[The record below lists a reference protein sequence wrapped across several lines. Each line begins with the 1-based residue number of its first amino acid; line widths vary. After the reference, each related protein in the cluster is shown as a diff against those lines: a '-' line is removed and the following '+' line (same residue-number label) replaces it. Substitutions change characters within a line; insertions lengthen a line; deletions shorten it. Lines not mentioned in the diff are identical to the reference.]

1 MNKKLTLAI
10 IAAGAA
16 MASAQLAPT
25 FIWDGSDTEGRVITG
40 SDDEKSGYWY
50 DYNDEND
57 GGDSKFVWPS
67 DVEPNAYDNFYG
79 PLCEA
84 YGGIKG
90 TASIGTGAEFPY
102 LGLGFNLVNEEQ
114 DGGDISAWGGICLTY
129 SSTGTFKIEIGV
141 PNEKAV
147 TGYNNY
153 VAAVSKQP
161 SVGTQNYPW
170 SKFKQA
176 TGWGTEVDQAVVLGS
191 ASAIKLKFEASAD
204 FLIQEIGSNNQ
215 CGNGSLPTPAIEK
228 GMAAQSFKAQLSGR
242 TLSFGKTVAKA
253 EIINLQGQVVMAAS
267 SVKSMDLSKVQA
279 GVYMVRAEGMSQQIM
294 VK

>member
-1 MNKKLTLAI
+1 MIKKFITFLFVAASLTF
-10 IAAGAA
+10 
-16 MASAQLAPT
+16 AQLAPT
-25 FIWDGSDTEGRVITG
+25 FLWDGSDTEGRVITG

-57 GGDSKFVWPS
+57 GGDSKFVWPK

-84 YGGIKG
+84 YGGIKA
-90 TASIGTGAEFPY
+90 TAAIGTGAEFPY
-102 LGLGFNLVNEEQ
+102 LGIGFNLVNEEQ

-153 VAAVSKQP
+153 VATVNKQP

-176 TGWGTEVDQAVVLGS
+176 TGWGVEVDQATVLAS

-215 CGNGSLPTPAIEK
+215 CGNGVLPPTAIENK
-228 GMAAQSFKAQLSGR
+228 IITNSSLR
-242 TLSFGKTVAKA
+242 
-253 EIINLQGQVVMAAS
+253 IINEQIITDADV
-267 SVKSMDLSKVQA
+267 
-279 GVYMVRAEGMSQQIM
+279 GVYNLDGTLISKSKDISGLNQGVYI
-294 VK
+294 VKAGSEQKIIKK